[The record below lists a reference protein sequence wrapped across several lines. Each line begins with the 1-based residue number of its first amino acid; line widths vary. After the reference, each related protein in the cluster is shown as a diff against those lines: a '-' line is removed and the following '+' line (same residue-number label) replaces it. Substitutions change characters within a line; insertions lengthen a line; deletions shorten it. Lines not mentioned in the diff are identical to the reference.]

1 MRRDRLF
8 VIGIIA
14 IALMFALVTI
24 GSKYLW
30 RSKSTTY
37 ITVTS
42 PPHPPKQKPFTFPAG
57 GRTLLPDYRFVAL
70 YGTPGMPV
78 LGALGEQPP
87 SDAIAR
93 IKDIATSYQPY
104 SSEPIYP
111 TFEMIT
117 TIASASPTDNGDYSQ
132 EVPAATLQPWIDA
145 ARQAGV
151 YVVLDLQPGRTD
163 FLTQA
168 EEYADL
174 LQQPNVGL
182 ALDPEWRLGPT
193 QVPLVQIGSVDVSE
207 INATADWLATLT
219 RQNKLPQKLFVL
231 HQFRLSMITNRG
243 ALNTTHPELANI
255 IQMDGNGTQPTKLD
269 TWNTIHQ
276 QLPPHVYMGWKN
288 FYKVDSPML
297 APGQTMQLTPQPW
310 YVSYQ

>member
-1 MRRDRLF
+1 M
-8 VIGIIA
+8 GIIV
-14 IALMFALVTI
+14 IALAFAFVTV
-24 GSKYLW
+24 GTGYVW
-30 RSKSTTY
+30 RGQQTTY
-37 ITVTS
+37 LTVTS
-42 PPHPPKQKPFTFPAG
+42 PPHPPKPKPFTFPAG

-87 SDAIAR
+87 EDAIAR
-93 IKDIATSYQPY
+93 IKAIAAAYQPY
-104 SSEPIYP
+104 AAEHMYP

-117 TIASASPTDNGDYSQ
+117 TIASGSPTDDGDYSQ

-168 EEYADL
+168 KAYAPL

-182 ALDPEWRLGPT
+182 ALDPEWRLGPN

-219 RQNKLPQKLFVL
+219 QQNKLPQKLLVL
-231 HQFRLSMITNRG
+231 HQFRLSMIANRS
-243 ALNTTHPELANI
+243 ALNTAHPELAYV
-255 IQMDGNGTQPTKLD
+255 IQMDGNGTQPNKLD
-269 TWNTIHQ
+269 TWNTIQ
-276 QLPPHVYMGWKN
+276 EQLPPQVYMGWKN

-297 APGQTMQLTPQPW
+297 APAQTMQLAPKPW
-310 YVSYQ
+310 YISYQ